1 MAHSQRYPVAVKER
15 ETRSPLH
22 NAFGVAA
29 DLLDPQPSPYM
40 YDPVAWARDM
50 INWDPGEGLTEY
62 QEEILRA
69 ICIYKRVCVRGPH
82 GLGKTS
88 VAAIAI
94 LWFAL
99 TREGLDWK
107 IPTTASAWRQ
117 LDKFLWPEIHKW
129 SRKLK
134 WDKIGRR
141 PFNTR
146 SELQALNLKLKT
158 GQAFAAASDVPEL
171 IEGAH
176 ADRLFYLYDES
187 KAISAETF
195 NASEGAFSGAGRD
208 TVAEAYALA
217 ISTPGEPN
225 GRFWEIQTRK
235 PGYEDWHVIHVSLD
249 RVIAAGRISRD
260 WADQREKQWGRASAV
275 FQNRVLGEFAT
286 TDAESV
292 IPLTWVEQAMERWRD
307 RFDPDHRERK
317 GLVGKGLLPEYTCSS
332 CDPARSGEDRTTIAV
347 RFGHVIREIRDY
359 SQGDT
364 MQTVG
369 VLGGIHSTFGDGRG
383 YCVVDVIGIGGPMV
397 DRLIELGYD
406 VFPFNAAGKT
416 EQVDIT
422 GELGFT
428 NQRSA
433 AWWTLREL
441 LDPVNGFNI
450 ELPPHDMLIGDLTA
464 PHWKVTSGSKIQVE
478 SKDDLKKR
486 LGRSTDFGDAV
497 VTAFALIPEPEE
509 EVVVYDEFIRISPF

>member
-1 MAHSQRYPVAVKER
+1 MER
-15 ETRSPLH
+15 TGLQSSF
-22 NAFGVAA
+22 AYAA

-40 YDPVAWARDM
+40 YDPVAWAYDM
-50 INWDPGEGLTEY
+50 IDWGDDGLTEY
-62 QEEILRA
+62 QEEILMA
-69 ICIYKRVCVRGPH
+69 IPQYKRVSVRGPH
-82 GLGKTS
+82 GLGKTTT
-88 VAAIAI
+88 AAVAI

-99 TREGLDWK
+99 TRDGLDWK
-107 IPTTASAWRQ
+107 IPTTASSWRQ
-117 LDKFLWPEIHKW
+117 LSQFLWPEVHKW

-134 WDKIGRR
+134 WDKLGRR

-146 SELQALNLKLKT
+146 QELMQLNLKLKT
-158 GQAFAAASDVPEL
+158 GQAFAAASDIPEL

-235 PGYEDWHVIHVSLD
+235 PGYEDWHVIHVTLED
-249 RVIAAGRISRD
+249 TVREGRISRE
-260 WADQREKQWGRASAV
+260 WADQRAKQWGLSSTV
-275 FQNRVLGEFAT
+275 YQNRVLGEFASN
-286 TDAESV
+286 DELGV
-292 IPLTWVEQAMERWRD
+292 IPLAWIDAAQERWKD
-307 RFDPDHRERK
+307 RFDPDHREKK
-317 GLVGKGLLPEYTCSS
+317 GLTARTYLPEYTCAA
-332 CDPARSGEDRTTIAV
+332 CDPARAGEDRTTIAV
-347 RFGHVIREIRDY
+347 RFGTVIREIRDY
-359 SQGDT
+359 AQADS
-364 MQTVG
+364 METVG
-369 VLGGIHSTFGDGRG
+369 VLAGIHQAFGDGSG
-383 YCVVDVIGIGGPMV
+383 YTVVDVIGIGGPMV
-397 DRLIELGYD
+397 DRLVERGVD

-416 EQVDIT
+416 DQVDIT

-450 ELPPHDMLIGDLTA
+450 ELPPHDMLVGDLTA
-464 PHWKVTSGSKIQVE
+464 PHWRVTSGSKIQVE
-478 SKDDLKKR
+478 SKEDLRKR

-497 VTAFALIPEPEE
+497 VTAFALVPDPEE
-509 EVVVYDEFIRISPF
+509 QVVVYDDYVHISPY